1 VSFCRTINYFW
12 WKFRTTEL
20 PTVKRSMRV
29 HFEQSMSTV
38 SPSEWHHLHIHQTIF
53 KAKCTGKYTKK
64 RHLDTRRNCRKPAF
78 VSTAASLDTAK
89 SA

>member
-1 VSFCRTINYFW
+1 VSFCRITNYSW
-12 WKFRTTEL
+12 WKLRTEL

-38 SPSEWHHLHIHQTIF
+38 SPSEWHHLHIHQTTF
-53 KAKCTGKYTKK
+53 KAKYAGKYTKK
-64 RHLDTRRNCRKPAF
+64 NLDARRNCRKPAF